1 MSGTPRASRGT
12 SRETPRASRE
22 TPRETPREPLRE
34 APRRAYNSERR
45 REAAHRNRAAVL
57 DACRE
62 LLFRDGFHAT
72 TIRAVA
78 ERAGVSAETVYKSF
92 GGKPGMVKALWDIT
106 LAGDDEPVAM
116 GDRPQMREI
125 LRTAD
130 PAAKLV
136 LYAAF
141 VRGIHER
148 VAALFALLTQAGPD
162 VGEVLATAE
171 RERLAGVT
179 AFVTHLD
186 GAGVLRPGA
195 DRARLA
201 DAVWALAGP
210 QLFTQLTAGRG
221 WSADVYEEWLAGTL
235 TATLVGLPSR
245 EG

>member
-1 MSGTPRASRGT
+1 MTG
-12 SRETPRASRE
+12 ETPRR
-22 TPRETPREPLRE
+22 P
-34 APRRAYNSERR
+34 YNSKRR
-45 REAAHRNRAAVL
+45 REAASRNRAAVL
-57 DACRE
+57 AACRE

-106 LAGDDEPVAM
+106 LAGDDEPVPMA
-116 GDRPQMREI
+116 DRPQTREI

-130 PAAKLV
+130 PVAKLL
-136 LYAAF
+136 LYAAY

-162 VGEVLATAE
+162 VGEILATAE
-171 RERLAGVT
+171 RERLTAVT
-179 AFVTHLD
+179 SFVTHLD
-186 GAGVLRPGA
+186 ETGALRPGA
-195 DRARLA
+195 DPAHLA

-221 WSADVYEEWLAGTL
+221 WSASAYEKWLADTL
-235 TATLVGLPSR
+235 TATLLPPSR
-245 EG
+245 RMP

>member
-1 MSGTPRASRGT
+1 MAG
-12 SRETPRASRE
+12 ETPRR
-22 TPRETPREPLRE
+22 P
-34 APRRAYNSERR
+34 YNSERR
-45 REAAHRNRAAVL
+45 REAARRNRAAVL
-57 DACRE
+57 EACRE

-106 LAGDDEPVAM
+106 LAGDDEPVPMA
-116 GDRPQMREI
+116 DRPQTREI

-130 PAAKLV
+130 PVAKLR
-136 LYAAF
+136 LYAAY

-148 VAALFALLTQAGPD
+148 VAALFSLLTQAGPE
-162 VGEVLATAE
+162 VGEILETAE
-171 RERLAGVT
+171 RERLTGVT
-179 AFVTHLD
+179 GFVTHCD
-186 GAGVLRPGA
+186 EAGVLRTGA
-195 DRARLA
+195 DPARLV

-221 WSADVYEEWLAGTL
+221 WSADAYEEWLADTL
-235 TATLVGLPSR
+235 TATLLPLPSR